1 MDAAARATFAQE
13 PSFSLRNFAL
23 ASLPFSGDRT
33 AAHTATNS
41 DSPVQ
46 ALTAKRTSHFA
57 NEVAD
62 FKLEV
67 KKAKRMKTTRE
78 RHPSSVSGTRR
89 SLGGHTSGL
98 ERNIS
103 TLCCEEEGNRQVL
116 QSKAPSA
123 AFECARSSESA
134 ASSRNDK
141 GGVTQPDAANDRHVS
156 NKHTHET
163 SDDMHRRKTR
173 RQHNLTEPPASH
185 CLAARAP
192 SSLQLYPG
200 DKRCRNW
207 DPVYMPAYTGSSTDL
222 LDEYGKNIREHC
234 SVRGHGE
241 ACNPYAAMRK
251 SASGSLHAFRNASE
265 TLSSRGV
272 SVSYSEPL
280 SSETSMQG
288 VLGAHTESSGSGG
301 QASPVSG
308 QLLCTLENGREMGSA
323 HMSGFMGVQRDS
335 STGADRSPAHC
346 PIQCSEANAHDG
358 AVICL
363 LQSPDGSYLVSS
375 GSDGRIRLWNAGSGC
390 HCFVHMNVD
399 IPLGNCSVSASA
411 GSRLS
416 PGIPPQQPP
425 GPGKQPKMQA
435 TKASCSIW
443 GIQAAIPRS
452 GDFLIH
458 GRGRVL
464 CASDI
469 FSGALQHITSDYT
482 DDIVCVT
489 WNDDRNEAYSGAF
502 DGSILIYDA
511 PGRSQTRCTMPFD
524 QDQAPGEDVSRLLT
538 DCLICFL
545 RWL

>member
-1 MDAAARATFAQE
+1 MESVMDAAARATFTQE
-13 PSFSLRNFAL
+13 PSFSLRNFEL
-23 ASLPFSGDRT
+23 TSLPFSRDRT
-33 AAHTATNS
+33 AAHTPTNS
-41 DSPVQ
+41 HSPVQ
-46 ALTAKRTSHFA
+46 ALMTKRTSHFA
-57 NEVAD
+57 SEVAD
-62 FKLEV
+62 FGLEV

-89 SLGGHTSGL
+89 SFGGHTSGL

-103 TLCCEEEGNRQVL
+103 TLCCEEEGTRQDL
-116 QSKAPSA
+116 QSKPPSA
-123 AFECARSSESA
+123 AFECARSSEFP

-141 GGVTQPDAANDRHVS
+141 GSVTQPDAANDSHVS

-173 RQHNLTEPPASH
+173 RQHDPTEPPASH
-185 CLAARAP
+185 CLAAGAP
-192 SSLQLYPG
+192 SSLQLCPG
-200 DKRCRNW
+200 DMRCCNW
-207 DPVYMPAYTGSSTDL
+207 DPVHMPAQLGSSTDL
-222 LDEYGKNIREHC
+222 LEEYGKNVREYC

-241 ACNPYAAMRK
+241 ARNPYATMRK
-251 SASGSLHAFRNASE
+251 SASGSLQAFKIASE
-265 TLSSRGV
+265 TLNARGM
-272 SVSYSEPL
+272 SVSYSDPL

-288 VLGAHTESSGSGG
+288 VLGVHTDSPGSGS
-301 QASPVSG
+301 QASSLSG

-323 HMSGFMGVQRDS
+323 LTENMSGFMGVQRDS

-346 PIQCSEANAHDG
+346 PIECSETNAHDG

-363 LQSPDGSYLVSS
+363 LQSPDGSYLISS

-399 IPLGNCSVSASA
+399 IPFGNCRVSASA
-411 GSRLS
+411 GSRSS
-416 PGIPPQQPP
+416 PGIPLQQLSRP
-425 GPGKQPKMQA
+425 GRQPKMQA

-443 GIQAAIPRS
+443 GIQAAIPKS

-469 FSGALQHITSDYT
+469 FSGALQHISSDYT

-489 WNDDRNEAYSGAF
+489 WNDNRNEAYSGAL
-502 DGSILIYDA
+502 DGSILIYDT
-511 PGRSQTRCTMPFD
+511 PCRSRSLLNPFR
-524 QDQAPGEDVSRLLT
+524 SRSSPRKKMYHV
-538 DCLICFL
+538 C
-545 RWL
+545 